1 MKNCHRALCTAD
13 GARHYWPT
21 ATRPLFF
28 NPMINRINNAI
39 CLLVVAAV
47 FAMIGIEAGN
57 QAGATH
63 SGTQSYI
70 EVRK

>member
-1 MKNCHRALCTAD
+1 MGSILSPPGLPST
-13 GARHYWPT
+13 YY
-21 ATRPLFF
+21 F

-57 QAGATH
+57 QPGMTH
-63 SGTQSYI
+63 SGTQQ
-70 EVRK
+70 EVRR

>member
-1 MKNCHRALCTAD
+1 
-13 GARHYWPT
+13 
-21 ATRPLFF
+21 
-28 NPMINRINNAI
+28 MITRINNAI

-57 QAGATH
+57 QPGMTH
-63 SGTQSYI
+63 SGTQL